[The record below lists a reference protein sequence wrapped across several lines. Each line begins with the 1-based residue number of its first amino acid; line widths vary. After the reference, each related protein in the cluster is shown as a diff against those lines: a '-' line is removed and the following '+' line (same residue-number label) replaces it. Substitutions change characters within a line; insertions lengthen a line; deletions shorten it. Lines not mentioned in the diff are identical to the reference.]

1 MPIPTA
7 VSHAVQ
13 QLFARPPLLVVLGA
27 HTVRH
32 RAAWYVTDYLQS
44 RGAHILP
51 VNPRFAGQPIHD
63 AICLASLAKA
73 AASPMAQSGI
83 DAVVVFRASEALRGH
98 QQELLDAAPRLVWFQ
113 QGIRDD
119 RVAAALEQ
127 GGIPVVQDRCL
138 KVDHARVFGFSRAMG
153 GQPPSG

>member
-1 MPIPTA
+1 VPIPSA
-7 VSHAVQ
+7 VSQAVHH
-13 QLFARPPLLVVLGA
+13 LFARSPLLVVLGA

-44 RGAHILP
+44 HGARILP
-51 VNPRFAGQPIHD
+51 VNPRFAGEQIHD
-63 AICLASLAKA
+63 ARCMATLAEA
-73 AASPMAQSGI
+73 AASPMAHAGI

-138 KVDHARVFGFSRAMG
+138 KVDHVRVFGFS
-153 GQPPSG
+153 